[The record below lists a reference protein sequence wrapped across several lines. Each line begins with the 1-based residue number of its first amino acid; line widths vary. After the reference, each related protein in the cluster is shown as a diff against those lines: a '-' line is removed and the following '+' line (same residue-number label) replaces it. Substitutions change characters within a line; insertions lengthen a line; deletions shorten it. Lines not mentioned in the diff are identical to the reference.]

1 MRFPRLNNR
10 SLREGLRRLS
20 EVDADLGEI
29 VRELGPPPLWL
40 RDPGFPTLIHIIL
53 EQQVSLASAK
63 AAFDKLLL
71 AARPLTPE
79 SFLRLDD
86 DALRVIGF
94 SRQKTDYT
102 RGLARAI
109 VGGSLDLAALEKA
122 SDAAVRESLTAL
134 KGVGSWTAEIYLLM
148 ALGRHDVW
156 PRLDLGLLIAVQ
168 RVKRLAARPTS
179 DQMSAIAEA
188 WRPWRAV
195 AARILW
201 HDYLSRQR
209 QKKTPGG
216 GVP

>member
-20 EVDADLGEI
+20 ETDADLREI
-29 VRELGPPPLWL
+29 VREFGPPPLWL
-40 RDPGFPTLIHIIL
+40 REPGFPTLIHIIL

-63 AAFDKLLL
+63 AAFDKLL
-71 AARPLTPE
+71 AATRPLTPE
-79 SFLRLDD
+79 NFLRLDD
-86 DALRVIGF
+86 DSLRILGF

-109 VGGSLDLAALEKA
+109 LDGRLDLIALESA
-122 SDAAVRESLTAL
+122 SDAEVREKLMAL

-148 ALGRHDVW
+148 ALGRRDAW

-168 RVKRLAARPTS
+168 RVKKLAARPS
-179 DQMSAIAEA
+179 PDEMSAIAEA

-195 AARILW
+195 ATRILW

-209 QKKTPGG
+209 KKKLLVG